1 LVVHAAFI
9 LLPHTTS
16 ICAATERSPLFQFPI
31 HQNHQQFTQKGKTPE
46 IFFVAKILMQFSSIN
61 STEAI
66 LTT

>member
-31 HQNHQQFTQKGKTPE
+31 HHQFTEKGKTPE
-46 IFFVAKILMQFSSIN
+46 IFFVAKIFMQFSSIN